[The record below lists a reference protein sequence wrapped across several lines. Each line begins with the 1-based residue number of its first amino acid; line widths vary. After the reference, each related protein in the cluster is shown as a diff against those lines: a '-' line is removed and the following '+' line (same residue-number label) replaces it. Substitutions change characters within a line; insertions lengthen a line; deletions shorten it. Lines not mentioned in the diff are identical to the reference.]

1 MINRLLTRA
10 ARLEANHIKRP
21 TARVGLRRPFCQR
34 YNWLMASI
42 AIIPPAAAL
51 WLVFMAV
58 PPLTE
63 SEQVQLATAR
73 DFGPLVDEGGLYPL
87 LHNALQWPADH
98 DQAGAVV
105 PDYDSLKRQPAD
117 HRGQLQLIEGKL
129 LRSLDP
135 GSFARPGLWE
145 DRWRQ
150 WAVQYGPGA
159 DQVAVVYLVDPPPA
173 RAGRQVRLTARFFK
187 VWRQKDQR
195 GEATDFLVFV
205 GRGATVATGQPSGAW
220 SQTVMMAVVLG
231 TLGVIFIA
239 LRVRIGTMR
248 NVRRPR
254 PRFGDGSAK
263 DDEQEESEEL
273 SDDPADALDVLERRP
288 GG

>member
-1 MINRLLTRA
+1 MT
-10 ARLEANHIKRP
+10 
-21 TARVGLRRPFCQR
+21 
-34 YNWLMASI
+34 SI

-63 SEQVQLATAR
+63 SEQVQLVTAR
-73 DFGPLVDEGGLYPL
+73 DFGPLVDEGALYPL

-98 DQAGAVV
+98 DEAGAVV
-105 PDYDSLKRQPAD
+105 PDYDSLKRQPAE

-135 GSFARPGLWE
+135 GSFARPGQWE
-145 DRWRQ
+145 GRWRQ
-150 WAVQYGPGA
+150 WAVQYGQVA
-159 DQVAVVYLVDPPPA
+159 DQVAVVYLVDPPSA
-173 RAGRQVRLTARFFK
+173 REGGQMRLAARFFK

-205 GRGATVATGQPSGAW
+205 GRSATVATDQPSGVW
-220 SQTVMMAVVLG
+220 SQTVVIAVVLG
-231 TLGVIFIA
+231 ALGAIFIA

-248 NVRRPR
+248 TVRRSR
-254 PRFGDGSAK
+254 PRFGDVSVS
-263 DDEQEESEEL
+263 DDDNDESDEL